1 MYLHT
6 NAHPKDK
13 SFRVFCGDMHLDAN
27 VKKVYFMA
35 YEITYILSI
44 FRRFYVFIFMP
55 LHLNRP
61 ISLSHSITLI
71 LNSHHPVLFGNLIKL
86 PSWDLSNMA
95 FQFTFS
101 CTSCFPCYF
110 A

>member
-44 FRRFYVFIFMP
+44 FFVVFLRIYICAITFKSSYFFV
-55 LHLNRP
+55 
-61 ISLSHSITLI
+61 ISNNID
-71 LNSHHPVLFGNLIKL
+71 FK
-86 PSWDLSNMA
+86 
-95 FQFTFS
+95 
-101 CTSCFPCYF
+101 
-110 A
+110 

>member
-44 FRRFYVFIFMP
+44 FYVFIFAP
-55 LHLNRP
+55 LHLNLP
-61 ISLSHSITLI
+61 TSL
-71 LNSHHPVLFGNLIKL
+71 
-86 PSWDLSNMA
+86 
-95 FQFTFS
+95 
-101 CTSCFPCYF
+101 
-110 A
+110 

>member
-27 VKKVYFMA
+27 VKKVYLFHA
-35 YEITYILSI
+35 IWNCVYVLRIYIYAIT
-44 FRRFYVFIFMP
+44 F
-55 LHLNRP
+55 NRP
-61 ISLSHSITLI
+61 ISLSYPITLI
-71 LNSHHPVLFGNLIKL
+71 SNGHHPVLFGNLIKL